1 MIFSHN
7 IIGIQPGS
15 FFFDIKIDILWQEN
29 SSSFDYKI
37 NQNTYK
43 NKDNFISKGGKLL
56 FYAFNYKGQTFL
68 VSETVSSLLQ
78 FFEKDQRTAQ

>member
-1 MIFSHN
+1 MITHSKNFFQYCKFLNKKLENEMKFSHN

-37 NQNTYK
+37 NQNTSK
-43 NKDNFISKGGKLL
+43 NKDNCISKGGKLL
-56 FYAFNYKGQTFL
+56 FYAFN
-68 VSETVSSLLQ
+68 
-78 FFEKDQRTAQ
+78 